1 MAHFAKVNDNNV
13 VEQVIVISNE
23 HEANGEAFINDVL
36 LLEGRWIQTSY
47 NAKIRGKYAGIG
59 DIYDEKKDIFYS
71 HVPKVIDE
79 TPAE

>member
-1 MAHFAKVNDNNV
+1 MAHFAKVNDKNV

-23 HEANGEAFINDVL
+23 HESNGEAFINDVL

-47 NAKIRGKYAGIG
+47 NSKIRGKYAGIG
-59 DIYDEKKDIFYS
+59 DIYDEKKDLFYS
-71 HVPKVIDE
+71 LVPKVIDE